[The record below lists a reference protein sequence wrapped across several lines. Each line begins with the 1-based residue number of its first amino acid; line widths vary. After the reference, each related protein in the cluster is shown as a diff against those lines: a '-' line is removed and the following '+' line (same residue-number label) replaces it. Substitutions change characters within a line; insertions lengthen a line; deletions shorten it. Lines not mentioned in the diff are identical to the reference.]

1 MLESLLQQ
9 NCTPII
15 APITH
20 DGNGNLLNTN
30 ADTVASSI
38 AIELSKDKNVTF
50 LYCFEKRGLLENM
63 EDDNSII
70 PALNIAQVEQL
81 KEKQI
86 ITEGMLPKVQN
97 IINAL
102 ENNVEKVILCHA
114 QDALSIVNEN
124 AKFGTVF
131 TKN

>member
-1 MLESLLQQ
+1 M
-9 NCTPII
+9 
-15 APITH
+15 
-20 DGNGNLLNTN
+20 
-30 ADTVASSI
+30 
-38 AIELSKDKNVTF
+38 
-50 LYCFEKRGLLENM
+50 
-63 EDDNSII
+63 
-70 PALNIAQVEQL
+70 EQL